1 VSAAPFPYND
11 LWQNQFDLNQVPLD
25 APAASAVAITPDN
38 STDLTNHTRGIYV
51 GATGTLK
58 VDMVTGGTVTFVDPA
73 AGVVH
78 PLRVKRVYATGTTAT
93 GIIGLY

>member
-1 VSAAPFPYND
+1 MSSAPFPFND
-11 LWQNQFDLNQVPLD
+11 LFQNQFDLHQVPLD
-25 APAASAVAITPDN
+25 APAASAVAITPNN
-38 STDLTNHTRGIYV
+38 SADLTDYTRGIYI

-73 AGVVH
+73 PGVIH
-78 PLRVKRVYATGTTAT
+78 PLRVKRVYNTGTTAT